1 MTGGDVTVVAQG
13 VKDLA
18 APKGVKCDGTMSV
31 TGGAFYT
38 YSAQSKPLDVQGGV
52 TVGDGHAGYTVTERS
67 VRITF

>member
-1 MTGGDVTVVAQG
+1 
-13 VKDLA
+13 
-18 APKGVKCDGTMSV
+18 MSV